1 MEEYEKKHDH
11 AVSEKET
18 DIPELTDLLLKVGT
32 QQFLETLSPYITGG
46 EILFDG
52 DDGQTWKFTFDPE
65 NKSWQQKCGTESFT
79 DQMMI
84 HELEQKGYEIRK
96 KGGTVINKK
105 AGKSCGKRKIV
116 QISNASSELI
126 KATIQEKHMSYRG
139 LAKEEIIKY
148 VKEHAT
154 STILSFPDRG
164 SSWGS
169 SSYRG
174 NFSGWIP
181 ASIIVRYG
189 CKSVSEIFAGGGTT
203 SDVCRDLEIP
213 YCGIDL
219 NPNPVRPDI
228 SVMDILDYTKDLPD
242 GFYQSDLQI
251 LHPPYPGIND
261 IHYSNHMWKGDSR
274 SISADIQEMP
284 WEKGM
289 HAVNQAMMRGY
300 AAMPKGAYQAV
311 VVGDIR
317 QKGIFR
323 SMLTNLTLPGEQ
335 IQVLIKKQHNT
346 SSERKY
352 YANHKFFFIEHEYIV
367 ITKKPSGYEIAFVVP
382 QHYTMDIRDSQ
393 SATCE

>member
-1 MEEYEKKHDH
+1 MK
-11 AVSEKET
+11 
-18 DIPELTDLLLKVGT
+18 
-32 QQFLETLSPYITGG
+32 
-46 EILFDG
+46 
-52 DDGQTWKFTFDPE
+52 
-65 NKSWQQKCGTESFT
+65 
-79 DQMMI
+79 
-84 HELEQKGYEIRK
+84 
-96 KGGTVINKK
+96 
-105 AGKSCGKRKIV
+105 
-116 QISNASSELI
+116 
-126 KATIQEKHMSYRG
+126 
-139 LAKEEIIKY
+139 KEEIIKY
-148 VKEHAT
+148 VNEHAT

-335 IQVLIKKQHNT
+335 VQVLIRNSIIHHLGEST
-346 SSERKY
+346 MPIISSFLLSM
-352 YANHKFFFIEHEYIV
+352 NIL
-367 ITKKPSGYEIAFVVP
+367 
-382 QHYTMDIRDSQ
+382 
-393 SATCE
+393 

>member
-1 MEEYEKKHDH
+1 MK
-11 AVSEKET
+11 
-18 DIPELTDLLLKVGT
+18 
-32 QQFLETLSPYITGG
+32 
-46 EILFDG
+46 
-52 DDGQTWKFTFDPE
+52 
-65 NKSWQQKCGTESFT
+65 
-79 DQMMI
+79 
-84 HELEQKGYEIRK
+84 
-96 KGGTVINKK
+96 
-105 AGKSCGKRKIV
+105 
-116 QISNASSELI
+116 
-126 KATIQEKHMSYRG
+126 
-139 LAKEEIIKY
+139 KEEIIKY

-335 IQVLIKKQHNT
+335 VQVLIKKQHNT
-346 SSERKY
+346 SSGRKY
-352 YANHKFFFIEHEYIV
+352 YAKQKIL
-367 ITKKPSGYEIAFVVP
+367 
-382 QHYTMDIRDSQ
+382 
-393 SATCE
+393 

>member
-1 MEEYEKKHDH
+1 MK
-11 AVSEKET
+11 
-18 DIPELTDLLLKVGT
+18 
-32 QQFLETLSPYITGG
+32 
-46 EILFDG
+46 
-52 DDGQTWKFTFDPE
+52 
-65 NKSWQQKCGTESFT
+65 
-79 DQMMI
+79 
-84 HELEQKGYEIRK
+84 
-96 KGGTVINKK
+96 
-105 AGKSCGKRKIV
+105 
-116 QISNASSELI
+116 
-126 KATIQEKHMSYRG
+126 
-139 LAKEEIIKY
+139 KEEIIKY

-274 SISADIQEMP
+274 SVSADIQEMP
-284 WEKGM
+284 WEK
-289 HAVNQAMMRGY
+289 VC
-300 AAMPKGAYQAV
+300 MP
-311 VVGDIR
+311 
-317 QKGIFR
+317 
-323 SMLTNLTLPGEQ
+323 
-335 IQVLIKKQHNT
+335 
-346 SSERKY
+346 
-352 YANHKFFFIEHEYIV
+352 
-367 ITKKPSGYEIAFVVP
+367 
-382 QHYTMDIRDSQ
+382 
-393 SATCE
+393 

>member
-1 MEEYEKKHDH
+1 MK
-11 AVSEKET
+11 
-18 DIPELTDLLLKVGT
+18 
-32 QQFLETLSPYITGG
+32 
-46 EILFDG
+46 
-52 DDGQTWKFTFDPE
+52 
-65 NKSWQQKCGTESFT
+65 
-79 DQMMI
+79 
-84 HELEQKGYEIRK
+84 
-96 KGGTVINKK
+96 
-105 AGKSCGKRKIV
+105 
-116 QISNASSELI
+116 
-126 KATIQEKHMSYRG
+126 
-139 LAKEEIIKY
+139 KEEIIKY
-148 VKEHAT
+148 VNEHAT

-346 SSERKY
+346 SSGRKY
-352 YANHKFFFIEHEYIV
+352 YANHKFFFIEHEYVV

-382 QHYTMDIRDSQ
+382 QHHVMDIRDSKCATWKDVVYAVLQ
-393 SATCE
+393 QLGASASLDKIYEEIEPHKKTQGNPHWKAKVRQTLQMLAKTGSATHVAYGKWCVA

>member
-1 MEEYEKKHDH
+1 MK
-11 AVSEKET
+11 
-18 DIPELTDLLLKVGT
+18 
-32 QQFLETLSPYITGG
+32 
-46 EILFDG
+46 
-52 DDGQTWKFTFDPE
+52 
-65 NKSWQQKCGTESFT
+65 
-79 DQMMI
+79 
-84 HELEQKGYEIRK
+84 
-96 KGGTVINKK
+96 
-105 AGKSCGKRKIV
+105 
-116 QISNASSELI
+116 
-126 KATIQEKHMSYRG
+126 
-139 LAKEEIIKY
+139 KEEIIKY
-148 VKEHAT
+148 VNEHAT

-300 AAMPKGAYQAV
+300 AAMQKEH
-311 VVGDIR
+311 IR
-317 QKGIFR
+317 Q
-323 SMLTNLTLPGEQ
+323 S
-335 IQVLIKKQHNT
+335 
-346 SSERKY
+346 
-352 YANHKFFFIEHEYIV
+352 
-367 ITKKPSGYEIAFVVP
+367 
-382 QHYTMDIRDSQ
+382 
-393 SATCE
+393 

>member
-1 MEEYEKKHDH
+1 MK
-11 AVSEKET
+11 
-18 DIPELTDLLLKVGT
+18 
-32 QQFLETLSPYITGG
+32 
-46 EILFDG
+46 
-52 DDGQTWKFTFDPE
+52 
-65 NKSWQQKCGTESFT
+65 
-79 DQMMI
+79 
-84 HELEQKGYEIRK
+84 
-96 KGGTVINKK
+96 
-105 AGKSCGKRKIV
+105 
-116 QISNASSELI
+116 
-126 KATIQEKHMSYRG
+126 
-139 LAKEEIIKY
+139 KEEIIKY
-148 VKEHAT
+148 VNEHAT

-335 IQVLIKKQHNT
+335 VQVLIKKQHNT
-346 SSERKY
+346 SSGRKY
-352 YANHKFFFIEHEYIV
+352 YANHKFFFIEHEYVV

-382 QHYTMDIRDSQ
+382 QHHVMDIRDSKC
-393 SATCE
+393 ATWKDVVYDGRNAITRLSGYSCIRMWI

>member
-1 MEEYEKKHDH
+1 MSTNMLPAQFCLSQTEDRHGDH
-11 AVSEKET
+11 PVTAV
-18 DIPELTDLLLKVGT
+18 I
-32 QQFLETLSPYITGG
+32 
-46 EILFDG
+46 
-52 DDGQTWKFTFDPE
+52 
-65 NKSWQQKCGTESFT
+65 
-79 DQMMI
+79 
-84 HELEQKGYEIRK
+84 
-96 KGGTVINKK
+96 
-105 AGKSCGKRKIV
+105 
-116 QISNASSELI
+116 
-126 KATIQEKHMSYRG
+126 
-139 LAKEEIIKY
+139 
-148 VKEHAT
+148 
-154 STILSFPDRG
+154 
-164 SSWGS
+164 
-169 SSYRG
+169 
-174 NFSGWIP
+174 FSGWIP

-346 SSERKY
+346 SSGRKY
-352 YANHKFFFIEHEYIV
+352 YANHKFFFIEHEYVV
-367 ITKKPSGYEIAFVVP
+367 ITKNHPVTKLHLLYRNIIQWIFGTAKVRLGKTWY
-382 QHYTMDIRDSQ
+382 MQ
-393 SATCE
+393 SYVNWVLLFPWIKSMRK

>member
-1 MEEYEKKHDH
+1 MK
-11 AVSEKET
+11 
-18 DIPELTDLLLKVGT
+18 
-32 QQFLETLSPYITGG
+32 
-46 EILFDG
+46 
-52 DDGQTWKFTFDPE
+52 
-65 NKSWQQKCGTESFT
+65 
-79 DQMMI
+79 
-84 HELEQKGYEIRK
+84 
-96 KGGTVINKK
+96 
-105 AGKSCGKRKIV
+105 
-116 QISNASSELI
+116 
-126 KATIQEKHMSYRG
+126 
-139 LAKEEIIKY
+139 KEEIIKY
-148 VKEHAT
+148 VNEHAT

-228 SVMDILDYTKDLPD
+228 SVMDILDYTKDLP
-242 GFYQSDLQI
+242 GRFYQSVCRFCI
-251 LHPPYPGIND
+251 LHILGLMIFIIPIICGKWTVEAYLRIFRKCHG
-261 IHYSNHMWKGDSR
+261 KK
-274 SISADIQEMP
+274 ACMP
-284 WEKGM
+284 
-289 HAVNQAMMRGY
+289 VNQAMMRGY

-335 IQVLIKKQHNT
+335 VQVLIKKQHNT
-346 SSERKY
+346 SSGRKY
-352 YANHKFFFIEHEYIV
+352 YANHKFFFIEHEYVV

-393 SATCE
+393 SATWKDVVYAVLRQLGTSVSLDKIYEEIEPHKKAQGNPHWKAKVRQTLQMLAKIGSATHVAYGKWCVA

>member
-1 MEEYEKKHDH
+1 MK
-11 AVSEKET
+11 
-18 DIPELTDLLLKVGT
+18 
-32 QQFLETLSPYITGG
+32 
-46 EILFDG
+46 
-52 DDGQTWKFTFDPE
+52 
-65 NKSWQQKCGTESFT
+65 
-79 DQMMI
+79 
-84 HELEQKGYEIRK
+84 
-96 KGGTVINKK
+96 
-105 AGKSCGKRKIV
+105 
-116 QISNASSELI
+116 
-126 KATIQEKHMSYRG
+126 
-139 LAKEEIIKY
+139 KEEIIKY

-219 NPNPVRPDI
+219 NPNLVRPDI

-274 SISADIQEMP
+274 SVSADIQEMP
-284 WEKGM
+284 WEK
-289 HAVNQAMMRGY
+289 RY
-300 AAMPKGAYQAV
+300 ACRKPGRNAW
-311 VVGDIR
+311 IR
-317 QKGIFR
+317 SDAER
-323 SMLTNLTLPGEQ
+323 S
-335 IQVLIKKQHNT
+335 I
-346 SSERKY
+346 
-352 YANHKFFFIEHEYIV
+352 
-367 ITKKPSGYEIAFVVP
+367 SGS
-382 QHYTMDIRDSQ
+382 RSR
-393 SATCE
+393 

>member
-1 MEEYEKKHDH
+1 MK
-11 AVSEKET
+11 
-18 DIPELTDLLLKVGT
+18 
-32 QQFLETLSPYITGG
+32 
-46 EILFDG
+46 
-52 DDGQTWKFTFDPE
+52 
-65 NKSWQQKCGTESFT
+65 
-79 DQMMI
+79 
-84 HELEQKGYEIRK
+84 
-96 KGGTVINKK
+96 
-105 AGKSCGKRKIV
+105 
-116 QISNASSELI
+116 
-126 KATIQEKHMSYRG
+126 
-139 LAKEEIIKY
+139 KEEIIKY

-323 SMLTNLTLPGEQ
+323 SMLTNLTLTGEQ
-335 IQVLIKKQHNT
+335 VQVLIKKQHNT
-346 SSERKY
+346 SSGRKY

-382 QHYTMDIRDSQ
+382 QHYTMDIRTAKVRLGKTWYMQSYVNWVLLFTWIKSMRKLSHTRKRKGIRIGKLRSDRPYRCLLKLDLLHMLHMENGVLHKEKDTMSRMIQTNMGEMPLQDYLDIRALECGFDSYKELEEAGF
-393 SATCE
+393 SIEISETSKEKENNHDC